1 MEANP
6 RTLSNYQAVALMR
19 LWRRPIIGWG
29 LGYLDWSIPDWVLT
43 GRKFILRRFYSLFDA
58 LVAYSSKG
66 AEDYVRLGI
75 ASDKVFVAP
84 NAVSSEQAEEFYQE
98 LLRSPDCIAEW
109 KHKLGL
115 SDKPIVLYVG
125 RLLPHKHVDDLIMTC
140 APLTDSCEL
149 LIVGDGPERSRLE
162 ALAQREFPNTRF
174 LGHRTGR
181 ELAECFFGADLFVL
195 PGTGGLAV
203 QEAMIYGKPV
213 IVATG
218 DGTQSDLV
226 REGVNGFLVSSG
238 DVPGLRCA
246 IQTCLQDPERLRR
259 MGSESRRIVHQEVNM
274 EAMVRGFI
282 TALNSVGPHSRERT
296 A

>member
-1 MEANP
+1 M
-6 RTLSNYQAVALMR
+6 L
-19 LWRRPIIGWG
+19 
-29 LGYLDWSIPDWVLT
+29 
-43 GRKFILRRFYSLFDA
+43 
-58 LVAYSSKG
+58 
-66 AEDYVRLGI
+66 
-75 ASDKVFVAP
+75 
-84 NAVSSEQAEEFYQE
+84 
-98 LLRSPDCIAEW
+98 
-109 KHKLGL
+109 
-115 SDKPIVLYVG
+115 
-125 RLLPHKHVDDLIMTC
+125 
-140 APLTDSCEL
+140 L
-149 LIVGDGPERSRLE
+149 LIY
-162 ALAQREFPNTRF
+162 
-174 LGHRTGR
+174 
-181 ELAECFFGADLFVL
+181 AE
-195 PGTGGLAV
+195 
-203 QEAMIYGKPV
+203 PV